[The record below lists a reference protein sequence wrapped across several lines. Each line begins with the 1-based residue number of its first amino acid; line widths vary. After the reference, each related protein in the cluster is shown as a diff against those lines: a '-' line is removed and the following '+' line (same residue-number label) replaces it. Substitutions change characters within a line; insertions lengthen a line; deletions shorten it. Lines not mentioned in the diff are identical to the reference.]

1 MLAEV
6 LDPANYL
13 ISVHSVGP
21 WVAGLLTA
29 ALGIAVLLRERGSKV
44 SQALALLTTTL
55 AVWLLCIGAL
65 YSTRDQ
71 VLGLWWV
78 KVEHLGVV
86 FIPTAVLIFTL
97 TIVQRVHAFRVFVWG
112 SLAVSG
118 GFGLS
123 VLLTERLISGLYR
136 YSWGHYPRYG
146 PLGLPF
152 LAFFFCLLLGSLFL
166 LRTELAPSSPGIH
179 RQRIKTLLVALGV
192 AYLGAIDYLGAY
204 GMPVYPIGYVPILG
218 FVVLMVRAVWRHRL
232 LEITPALAA
241 EEIISGIA
249 DALLVVDREGI
260 VRVANS
266 VASQLFGHSPGALIG
281 RPVAE
286 TVGNLFGQDLIDA
299 VAAGGLIRQHEVHY
313 RSRDGKTLTLDI
325 TGCVTRDGAG
335 RPIAF
340 VFIGR
345 DITEQKRLEEQLYQ
359 SRKLEA
365 LGHLAGDIAH
375 ELETNFS
382 VISRQGALLLS
393 GLEHSARA
401 PGMRA
406 AVEEMKNA
414 VDRAAELTDQL
425 LAFSSSQGFKPTLL
439 DLNALVTNLRGVLR
453 WVLGTDVQLRT
464 DLDPALGWV
473 KTDPAQTEQLIIM
486 LAANARDA
494 MPPGGRLTLET
505 ANVRVPP
512 FVPHPHG
519 IVRPGKYAMLA
530 MGASGW
536 VIDEDARDRVF
547 EPSLARKKQGRVT
560 GMELACVYGIVKQC
574 GGHIGVDSGR
584 ERGTTFRIYF
594 PLVGPGGSG
603 IASTEGARR
612 RVVGPLGDRG
622 PQGHPALIIRPCATL
637 EHSRD
642 SFTDLFQSDSA
653 PAIPRR

>member
-6 LDPANYL
+6 LDPTNYL
-13 ISVHSVGP
+13 VSIHSIGP

-44 SQALALLTTTL
+44 SQALGLLTTSL

-71 VLGLWWV
+71 ALGLWWV

-86 FIPTAVLIFTL
+86 FIPTAVLIFIL
-97 TIVQRVHAFRVFVWG
+97 TIVQRAQAFRVLVWS
-112 SLAVSG
+112 SLAVSS
-118 GFGLS
+118 GFYLS
-123 VLLTERLISGLYR
+123 ILSTERFISGLHR
-136 YSWGHYPRYG
+136 YHWGDYPRYG

-152 LAFFFCLLLGSLFL
+152 LAFFFCLLVWSLVL
-166 LRTELAPSSPGIH
+166 LRAEFLRSSPGIH
-179 RQRIKTLLVALGV
+179 RRRIKTLLVAFGV

-218 FVVLMVRAVWRHRL
+218 FVVLMVRAVWRYRV

-241 EEIISGIA
+241 EQIISGIA
-249 DALLVVDREGI
+249 DALLVLDREGT
-260 VRVANS
+260 VRVANHA
-266 VASQLFGHSPGALIG
+266 ASRLFGHSPAELIG
-281 RPVAE
+281 RPVAA
-286 TVGNLFGQDLIDA
+286 TVGDLFGQDLIDA
-299 VAAGGLIRQHEVHY
+299 VAVAGLVREHEIHY
-313 RSRDGKTLTLDI
+313 RSRDGKALTLDI

-345 DITEQKRLEEQLYQ
+345 DVTEHKRLEEQLYE

-365 LGHLAGDIAH
+365 LGHLAGEIAH

-393 GLEHSARA
+393 GLERSAR
-401 PGMRA
+401 PSGMRA
-406 AVEEMKNA
+406 SVEEMKNA
-414 VDRAAELTDQL
+414 VDRAAELTGQL

-453 WVLGTDVQLRT
+453 WVLGADVQLRT

-473 KTDPAQTEQLIIM
+473 NADPAQTEQIIIT

-494 MPPGGRLTLET
+494 MAPGGRLTLET

-512 FVPHPHG
+512 FLSHPHG
-519 IVRPGKYAMLA
+519 IVRPGRYVVLA

-560 GMELACVYGIVKQC
+560 GMDLACVYGIVKQC

-584 ERGTTFRIYF
+584 ERGTTFKIYF
-594 PLVGPGGSG
+594 PLVGPGSSG
-603 IASTEGARR
+603 VASGEWARPR
-612 RVVGPLGDRG
+612 SATPSGDRG
-622 PQGHPALIIRPCATL
+622 PQGQRAHHPARGDVRAL
-637 EHSRD
+637 S
-642 SFTDLFQSDSA
+642 
-653 PAIPRR
+653 